1 MATESRKLVAENRQ
15 ARRNFEIED
24 TIEAGVSLLGTEVKS
39 LRAGRANIAESYARA
54 DEDGIV
60 LVNSTIP
67 IYPPAAQFNHE
78 PTRIRRLLLKKR
90 EISRL
95 LQAIEREGRTLIP
108 LKLYFNDR
116 GIAKMELALGKGRK
130 TIDKR
135 EVEKKRDWN
144 RSKARLLR
152 DRG

>member
-1 MATESRKLVAENRQ
+1 MAKEERKLVAENRQ
-15 ARRNFEIED
+15 ARRNYEIEE
-24 TIEAGVSLLGTEVKS
+24 TIEAGVALLGTEVKS

-60 LVNSTIP
+60 LVNATIP

-78 PTRIRRLLLKKR
+78 PTRMRRLLLKKR

-116 GIAKMELALGKGRK
+116 GIAKLELALGKGRK

-152 DRG
+152 ERG